1 MELEDRVSNSSCKYA
16 QRSREN
22 YEYRSDLEALTKETN
37 GTSR

>member
-22 YEYRSDLEALTKETN
+22 YEYRSERLRSFN
-37 GTSR
+37 